1 MKFSLKAAAA
11 ALAVSA
17 AFSFQTQAAD
27 VKMYGIIDT
36 GIIVENNKMGT
47 GDSSTWAREE
57 FGVNLGPRIGLIGT
71 EKINEDLTAA

>member
-47 GDSSTWAREE
+47 GDSSTWA
-57 FGVNLGPRIGLIGT
+57 
-71 EKINEDLTAA
+71 

>member
-36 GIIVENNKMGT
+36 GIIVENNKMGRH
-47 GDSSTWAREE
+47 GRVKSSASTSGRVSA
-57 FGVNLGPRIGLIGT
+57 
-71 EKINEDLTAA
+71 